1 MKEHENSFTSEAIE
15 RQTERSSYELSQGE
29 SRLIQDLYSL
39 SQAYAQENDLS
50 LERIW
55 SRFVQSQESYALL
68 QERQWNESGGTQ
80 LFKEE
85 IVMQEQNIHWETGSS
100 SLPSRS
106 AARPRHSI
114 WHTLSIGVAVA
125 VVLITI
131 LSWALLSYGL
141 HHRTQPTGLH
151 AGQTT
156 LAVSPQKGISSG
168 VLLCSASYSTNS
180 SPELGQPPLDWSRR
194 GVIATA
200 NPFLKTFSAQ
210 TCASQSLINLPKTL
224 TRPIW
229 SPDGKHLLL
238 LHGDMAD
245 VLDASTGSVIVGLKA
260 DRTTNFAQA
269 VWVSNET
276 HIISTS
282 VNILSHTTQRVK
294 VQVWDA
300 RTGALIRTAFTMND
314 GVLIGSAWL
323 SPDGKYFALQKSDH
337 RIEFWN
343 IDTGKLVSTTSASV
357 AGNSQS
363 IAWSPDD
370 AALAIGSPNANWPAA
385 PSEVQIWSVVTGQL
399 TASFQDSHTFEG
411 NIDGLAWSPD
421 GKYLAES
428 SAEIHIW
435 DVAARK
441 LVTTFGKI
449 ATKTTSSNGKIT
461 TFFQISSVTWA
472 PDGNRLASVTS
483 SQVFPPVPGA
493 SNQDTLHVWQL
504 S

>member
-15 RQTERSSYELSQGE
+15 RQTERSSDELSQGE
-29 SRLIQDLYSL
+29 RRLIQDLYSL
-39 SQAYAQENDLS
+39 SQVYAQENELS

-55 SRFVQSQESYALL
+55 SSFVQSQEYPALL
-68 QERQWNESGGTQ
+68 QERQRNESGGKQ

-85 IVMQEQNIHWETGSS
+85 KAMQEKHIHWEPGSS
-100 SLPSRS
+100 IPLSRS
-106 AARPRHSI
+106 AARPRHSF
-114 WHTLSIGVAVA
+114 WHTLSMGVAAA
-125 VVLITI
+125 VVLLTI

-141 HHRTQPTGLH
+141 RHRSQPTGSH

-156 LAVSPQKGISSG
+156 LAGSPQKGISSG
-168 VLLCSASYSTNS
+168 ELLCSSISYSTNS
-180 SPELGQPPLDWSRR
+180 SQVQVQPPLDWSKR

-200 NPFLKTFSAQ
+200 DPFLKTFSAQ
-210 TCASQSLINLPKTL
+210 TCTSQPLINLPKTFAQ
-224 TRPIW
+224 PVW
-229 SPDGKHLLL
+229 SPDGKRLLL
-238 LHGDMAD
+238 LHGDVAN
-245 VLDASTGSVIVGLKA
+245 VVDARTGSVLVSFQG
-260 DRTTNFAQA
+260 FQGSGPA
-269 VWVSNET
+269 VWASNET
-276 HIISTS
+276 RIISIDGN
-282 VNILSHTTQRVK
+282 VLSHTTESVK

-300 RTGALIRTAFTMND
+300 STGALIRTAFTVND
-314 GVLIGSAWL
+314 GVLIGSAWI
-323 SPDGKYFALQKSDH
+323 SPNGQYFALQKSDH

-357 AGNSQS
+357 AGNSQP
-363 IAWSPDD
+363 IAWSPDG
-370 AALAIGSPNANWPAA
+370 ASLAVGLPNANWPAA
-385 PSEVQIWSVVTGQL
+385 PSEVQIWSAVTGQL

-411 NIDGLAWSPD
+411 NIGGLAWSPN

-428 SAEIHIW
+428 SAEIHVW

-449 ATKTTSSNGKIT
+449 ATKTTSSNGKTT

-483 SQVFPPVPGA
+483 SYVFPPVPGA
-493 SNQDTLHVWQL
+493 SNQDTLKVWQL

>member
-1 MKEHENSFTSEAIE
+1 MKEHEKNFTSEAIE
-15 RQTERSSYELSQGE
+15 RQTERSSDELSQGE
-29 SRLIQDLYSL
+29 HRLIQGLYSL
-39 SQAYAQENDLS
+39 SQAYAQENELS

-55 SRFVQSQESYALL
+55 GRFVQSQEYPALL
-68 QERQWNESGGTQ
+68 QERQRKESGGKQ
-80 LFKEE
+80 LFEE
-85 IVMQEQNIHWETGSS
+85 EKAMQEKHIHWETGSS
-100 SLPSRS
+100 ILPSRS
-106 AARPRHSI
+106 AARPRHSF
-114 WHTLSIGVAVA
+114 WHTLSMGVAAA
-125 VVLITI
+125 VVLLTI

-141 HHRTQPTGLH
+141 RHRSQPTGSH

-156 LAVSPQKGISSG
+156 LAGSPQKGISSG
-168 VLLCSASYSTNS
+168 ELLCSFSYSTNS
-180 SPELGQPPLDWSRR
+180 SLELVQPPLDWSAR

-210 TCASQSLINLPKTL
+210 TCASQSLINLPTTL
-224 TRPIW
+224 IRPVW
-229 SPDGKHLLL
+229 SPDGKRLLL
-238 LHGDMAD
+238 LHGDVAD
-245 VLDASTGSVIVGLKA
+245 VLDASTGSVIVSLKA
-260 DRTTNFAQA
+260 DRSTNFAQA

-276 HIISTS
+276 QIISTD
-282 VNILSHTTQRVK
+282 VNVLSHTTQRVK

-300 RTGALIRTAFTMND
+300 STGALIRTAFTVND
-314 GVLIGSAWL
+314 GVLIGSAWT
-323 SPDGKYFALQKSDH
+323 SPNGQYFALQKSDH
-337 RIEFWN
+337 QIEFWN

-370 AALAIGSPNANWPAA
+370 ASLAIGLPNANWPDA
-385 PSEVQIWSVVTGQL
+385 PSEVQIWSSVTGQL

-411 NIDGLAWSPD
+411 NIDGLAWSPN

-441 LVTTFGKI
+441 LVTTFGQI
-449 ATKTTSSNGKIT
+449 ATKTTSGNGKTT

-483 SQVFPPVPGA
+483 SHVFPAVPGA
-493 SNQDTLHVWQL
+493 SNQDTLNVWQL

>member
-1 MKEHENSFTSEAIE
+1 MKEHENRFTSEAIE
-15 RQTERSSYELSQGE
+15 RQTERSSDERSQGE
-29 SRLIQDLYSL
+29 RRLIQDLYSL
-39 SQAYAQENDLS
+39 SQAYAQENELS

-55 SRFVQSQESYALL
+55 SRFVQSQEYPALL
-68 QERQWNESGGTQ
+68 QERQRKESGGKQ

-85 IVMQEQNIHWETGSS
+85 KAMQEKRIHWETGSS
-100 SLPSRS
+100 ILPSRS
-106 AARPRHSI
+106 ATRPRHSF
-114 WHTLSIGVAVA
+114 WHTLSMGVAAA
-125 VVLITI
+125 VVLLTI

-141 HHRTQPTGLH
+141 RHRSQPTGSH

-156 LAVSPQKGISSG
+156 LAGFPQKGISSG
-168 VLLCSASYSTNS
+168 ELLCSVSYSTNS
-180 SPELGQPPLDWSRR
+180 SLELGQPPLDWSKR

-210 TCASQSLINLPKTL
+210 TCASQSLINLPTTL
-224 TRPIW
+224 IRPVW
-229 SPDGKHLLL
+229 SPDGKRLLL
-238 LHGDMAD
+238 LHGDVAD
-245 VLDASTGSVIVGLKA
+245 VLDASTGSVLVSLKA
-260 DRTTNFAQA
+260 DRSTNFAQA

-276 HIISTS
+276 QIISTD
-282 VNILSHTTQRVK
+282 VNVLSHTTQSVK

-300 RTGALIRTAFTMND
+300 STGALIRTAFTVND
-314 GVLIGSAWL
+314 GVLIGSAWI
-323 SPDGKYFALQKSDH
+323 SPNGQYFALQKSDH

-343 IDTGKLVSTTSASV
+343 IETGKLVSTTSASV

-370 AALAIGSPNANWPAA
+370 ASLAVGLPNANWPAA
-385 PSEVQIWSVVTGQL
+385 PSEVQIWSTATGQL
-399 TASFQDSHTFEG
+399 AASFKDNDTFEG
-411 NIDGLAWSPD
+411 SIGGLAWSPN

-435 DVAARK
+435 DIAARK

-449 ATKTTSSNGKIT
+449 ATKTTSSNGKTT

-483 SQVFPPVPGA
+483 SYVFLPGPGA
-493 SNQDTLHVWQL
+493 SNQDTLNVWQL